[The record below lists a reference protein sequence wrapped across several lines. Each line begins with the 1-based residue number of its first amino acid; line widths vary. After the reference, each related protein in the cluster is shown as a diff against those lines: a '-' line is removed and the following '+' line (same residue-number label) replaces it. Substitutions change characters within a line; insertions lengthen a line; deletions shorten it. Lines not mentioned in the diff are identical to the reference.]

1 VRFAKGHGTGN
12 DFVLVPDREG
22 VVELTPERVRALCD
36 RRTGLG
42 ADGVLRVA
50 PGGDAAGWFMDYRNA
65 DGSVA
70 EMCGNGVRVFGRW
83 LVDEGWAAAGRLE
96 LMTRAGIRAVD
107 VPTHGDPC
115 VDMGP
120 PTLSDQPD
128 TVTVTI
134 DGVPDKLP
142 ATAVD
147 MGNPH
152 LVAAVE
158 TVADIGWDGVPE
170 DVNVEVIERLG
181 PRALRMRVHERGVG
195 ETRSCGTGACAAV
208 VAASGW
214 AGDALPVTYTVD
226 VPGGRLTVTWT
237 GTNVLLAGAAV
248 IVAEGDTSL

>member
-22 VVELTPERVRALCD
+22 VVELTSERVRALCD
-36 RRTGLG
+36 RHSGIG

-83 LVDEGWAAAGRLE
+83 LVDEGWASPGRLQ

-128 TVTVTI
+128 KVAVTI
-134 DGVPDKLP
+134 SGVSQTFP
-142 ATAVD
+142 ALHVD

-152 LVAAVE
+152 LVAEVDDVD
-158 TVADIGWDGVPE
+158 TVGWDGTPG
-170 DVNVEVIERLG
+170 DVNVEVIQRLG
-181 PRALRMRVHERGVG
+181 PRHLKMRVHERGVG

-208 VAASGW
+208 VAASRW
-214 AGDALPVTYTVD
+214 ADDALPVSYTVD
-226 VPGGRLTVTWT
+226 VPGGRLTVTWA
-237 GTNVLLAGAAV
+237 GDSVLLAGAAV
-248 IVAEGDTSL
+248 IVAEGETSL